1 MKDYLHA
8 KNYLIGLANG
18 KYSKSNPNMQDA
30 LDLVWK
36 HIGELKDEVKELETT
51 INNHNCSEYLET
63 DK

>member
-18 KYSKSNPNMQDA
+18 KYSKTNPTMQDA

-36 HIGELKDEVKELETT
+36 HIEELKDEAKELESQ
-51 INNHNCSEYLET
+51 INNHNCSEHLESR
-63 DK
+63 